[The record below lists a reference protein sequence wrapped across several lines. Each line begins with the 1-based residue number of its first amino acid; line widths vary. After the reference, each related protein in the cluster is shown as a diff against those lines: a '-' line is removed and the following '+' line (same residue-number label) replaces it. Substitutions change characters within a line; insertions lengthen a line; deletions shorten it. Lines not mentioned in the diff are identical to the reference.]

1 MNNLGPETD
10 IQTEENREKPSET
23 ASIPKETKAYSSM
36 PPRYPQPPQYAIPPV
51 QQRHQG
57 RRVGTVTMAC
67 ALIAVGVLLIIGSF
81 NQSISF
87 LMMARLAP
95 IILIVLGIEILV
107 RYFVSKGEKL
117 RYDFLS
123 GFVCF
128 VLIMGSLGMA
138 AIPEVWNNWGPHR
151 EILEETLR
159 AEANQICAK
168 ALKDEKSVSSMNLS
182 VQLHHSDLPEE
193 MTLEDLRAADFVR
206 ADLIILNSFQNEED
220 FVKAAQPIL
229 KKMADTGIP
238 FDYINITTPSVE
250 MRYGYSLYLEDSL
263 GYDLTVEQ
271 LLDNISVYYDD
282 STEYDEDYEEMEAFA
297 ENYLEE
303 FHIFV
308 EQYAEAMPEAYP
320 ARCRAFASH
329 FQEQFDAFLNGEEVV
344 FPQSNPLVPKV
355 SDALEEQTTVPDISG
370 SGNEAA

>member
-1 MNNLGPETD
+1 
-10 IQTEENREKPSET
+10 
-23 ASIPKETKAYSSM
+23 M

-51 QQRHQG
+51 QQRYQG

-95 IILIVLGIEILV
+95 IILIVLGIEILF

-128 VLIMGSLGMA
+128 ILIMGSLGMA

-168 ALKDEKSVSSMNLS
+168 ALKDEKSVSSMKLS

-238 FDYINITTPSVE
+238 FDYIN
-250 MRYGYSLYLEDSL
+250 
-263 GYDLTVEQ
+263 TVSYAHLDVYKRQ
-271 LLDNISVYYDD
+271 LQYHCL
-282 STEYDEDYEEMEAFA
+282 
-297 ENYLEE
+297 
-303 FHIFV
+303 HGIFRNV
-308 EQYAEAMPEAYP
+308 F
-320 ARCRAFASH
+320 CRIK
-329 FQEQFDAFLNGEEVV
+329 
-344 FPQSNPLVPKV
+344 PL
-355 SDALEEQTTVPDISG
+355 I
-370 SGNEAA
+370 